1 MTRSPAEAIAL
12 LRHSDA
18 AAWLDAAALPR
29 LGLSPALLGWLT
41 EPGSLTERLRAR
53 HGAVAVEV
61 LAEGACIEPSVE
73 AAAPFWERCVQL
85 VAAGRPRLT
94 ARSCI
99 PAWAPDPPW
108 QPVQQLGT
116 RPLGEVLF
124 ALDGVARGPLQFAQ
138 LPAPAAAEAHL
149 GAVVMA
155 RRCTYRRQG
164 ATLVLTE
171 VFLDTD

>member
-1 MTRSPAEAIAL
+1 MILSPSETITL
-12 LRHSDA
+12 LRRSDE

-53 HGAVAVEV
+53 HGAVRVEV
-61 LAEGACIEPSVE
+61 LAEGERTEPSVE
-73 AAAPFWERCVQL
+73 ASAPYWERCVRL
-85 VAAGRPRLT
+85 VAAGRPRLA

-99 PAWAPDPPW
+99 PAWAPDHPW
-108 QPVQQLGT
+108 QAVQPLGT
-116 RPLGEVLF
+116 QPLGEVLF
-124 ALDGVARGPLQFAQ
+124 ALDGVERGPLRFAQ

-164 ATLVLTE
+164 AKLVLTE
-171 VFLDTD
+171 VFLDID